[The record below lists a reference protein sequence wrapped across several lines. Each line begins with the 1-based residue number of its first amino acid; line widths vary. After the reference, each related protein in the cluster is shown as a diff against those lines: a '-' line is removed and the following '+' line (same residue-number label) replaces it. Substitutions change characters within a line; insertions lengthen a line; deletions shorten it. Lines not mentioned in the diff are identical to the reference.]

1 MSLWYNLQMHGIK
14 FFIISTYIFY
24 ISAVIGVAFINPSW
38 YRMLDYIVKI
48 YVGFFLVYR
57 FNPFRSHV
65 KFTELDRQISFHA
78 GVFILSIV
86 VVNGIFASYVPSVI
100 KT

>member
-1 MSLWYNLQMHGIK
+1 MSLWYNLQMNGIK

-57 FNPFRSHV
+57 FNPFRSNV